1 MRLRSADDSVA
12 TEEGQQVGLSVSSTP
27 RVGRETG
34 SWALALIVLVASV
47 MIPLG
52 KLVALAYLLITAQFT
67 RRDPRPDP
75 PVRLVQLIGRWL
87 RTDRDGLPQATLV
100 PRRRARISVLWIIP
114 SSTRW

>member
-75 PVRLVQLIGRWL
+75 AVSPGPAHRPMVDAGRVRHHVHGR
-87 RTDRDGLPQATLV
+87 TG
-100 PRRRARISVLWIIP
+100 SP
-114 SSTRW
+114 SSTF